1 MSLPPLLALLLLGC
15 PKSEVETYH
24 NSLFLLGAS
33 FSAKEV
39 CSCVFVAGLDEDFC
53 RTWTRVSPDLAR
65 FKVDVATQQVRA
77 NTLGLGRAIAEYQGE
92 QLGCV
97 LIER

>member
-1 MSLPPLLALLLLGC
+1 MSLPPLLILLSVGC
-15 PKSEVETYH
+15 PKPQVHTYD
-24 NSLFLLGAS
+24 NSLFALGAG

-53 RTWTRVSPDLAR
+53 REWTRVSPDLAR
-65 FKVDVATQQVRA
+65 FRIDEDEQLVRA
-77 NTLGLGRAIAEYQGE
+77 NTLGLGRAVARYQGA

-97 LIER
+97 LEER